1 MEFHEA
7 SLGIH
12 YDQAVAL
19 GLKKRIVKLEAPDVR
34 RHLRFRSE
42 VDHGPFAS

>member
-1 MEFHEA
+1 MEFHDV

-19 GLKKRIVKLEAPDVR
+19 GLKKQIVKLEAPDIR
-34 RHLRFRSE
+34 RHPRFCLE